1 MPTDHFAESGIRV
14 ERDGHVAVI
23 TLDRPPVRNAL
34 DLVAAHALM
43 AAVDSV
49 EADADVWV
57 AILTGAGEVA
67 FSAGADLTAR
77 LRGEPRAVV
86 EPFGFGGFV
95 RKPRSKPFIAAVN
108 GYAVGGG
115 FELAMSCDLVVAAEN
130 ATFSL
135 PEVKRGLI
143 GAGDC
148 LPIAARYLSPVKA
161 AEFALTGR
169 QIGAAEALELGMVGE
184 VGTDAVKLAREHAAR
199 ISANAPL
206 AVRATLELLRQ
217 LKPPVPASYYALAD
231 ARQAVLAGTA
241 DAREGAVA
249 FKEKREPNW
258 TAS

>member
-1 MPTDHFAESGIRV
+1 
-14 ERDGHVAVI
+14 VAII
-23 TLDRPPVRNAL
+23 TLDRPAVRNAL
-34 DLVAAHALM
+34 DLASARALA
-43 AAVDSV
+43 AAVDEV
-49 EADADVWV
+49 EADPELWV

-77 LRGEPRAVV
+77 LRGEPRAVI

-115 FELAMSCDLVVAAEN
+115 LELVMSCDLAVAAEN

-169 QIGAAEALELGMVGE
+169 QIRAAEALELGMVNE
-184 VGTDAVKLAREHAAR
+184 VGTDALKLAREHAAR
-199 ISANAPL
+199 ICGNAPL
-206 AVRATLELLRQ
+206 AVRVTLELLRQ
-217 LKPPVPASYYALAD
+217 LKPQVPTSYYALAD
-231 ARQAVLAGTA
+231 ARQAVLMGTA
-241 DAREGAVA
+241 DATEGALA
-249 FKEKREPNW
+249 FKEKREPTW